1 MIYLIS
7 FFTYYIY
14 KIRVEGE
21 NMNKRKKMM
30 KEIRGWIFSIFIAL
44 FIVVTINTEVFA
56 KVIVEQSS
64 MENTLYS
71 GEQLI
76 LDKVTYKFKE
86 PKRGDMIIFSENQSK
101 SAHNK
106 WVKEI
111 INNIKYTFKVDE
123 NSDRLVKR
131 IIGLPGDTIDIR
143 DGYVYVNDE
152 KLEEAYIKG
161 ETINREIRMPLKIGD
176 NKLFVLGDNRPVSKD
191 SRTFGL
197 VDYNQVQG
205 KVNFRVYPVNR
216 IGKVH

>member
-1 MIYLIS
+1 
-7 FFTYYIY
+7 
-14 KIRVEGE
+14 
-21 NMNKRKKMM
+21 MNKRKKIM
-30 KEIRGWIFSIFIAL
+30 KEIKGWVVSIFIAL
-44 FIVVTINTEVFA
+44 FIVVAINTEVFA

-76 LDKVTYKFKE
+76 LDKITYKIKE
-86 PKRGDMIIFSENQSK
+86 PKRGDIIIFSENESK
-101 SAHNK
+101 STQNN
-106 WVKEI
+106 WVKEF

-143 DGYVYVNDE
+143 DGYVYINDE
-152 KLEEAYIKG
+152 KLEETYIKG
-161 ETINREIRMPLKIGD
+161 ETINREIKMPLKVEDG
-176 NKLFVLGDNRPVSKD
+176 KLFVLGDNRPVSKD

-197 VDYNQVQG
+197 IDYNQVQG
-205 KVNFRVYPVNR
+205 RVTFRIYPANK

>member
-1 MIYLIS
+1 
-7 FFTYYIY
+7 
-14 KIRVEGE
+14 
-21 NMNKRKKMM
+21 MNKRKNIM

-71 GEQLI
+71 VEQLI

-86 PKRGDMIIFSENQSK
+86 PERGDIIIFSENQSK
-101 SAHNK
+101 STQNN
-106 WVKEI
+106 WVKEF

-123 NSDRLVKR
+123 NNDRLVKR

-205 KVNFRVYPVNR
+205 KVNLRVYPVNR

>member
-1 MIYLIS
+1 
-7 FFTYYIY
+7 
-14 KIRVEGE
+14 
-21 NMNKRKKMM
+21 MNKRKKIM

-86 PKRGDMIIFSENQSK
+86 PKRGDIIIFSENQSK

-106 WVKEI
+106 SVKEI

-123 NSDRLVKR
+123 NNDRLVKR

-143 DGYVYVNDE
+143 NGYVYVNGE
-152 KLEEAYIKG
+152 KLEESYIKG
-161 ETINREIRMPLKIGD
+161 ETANREIKMPLKVGD

>member
-1 MIYLIS
+1 
-7 FFTYYIY
+7 
-14 KIRVEGE
+14 
-21 NMNKRKKMM
+21 MNKRKKIM

-86 PKRGDMIIFSENQSK
+86 PKRGDIIIFSENESK
-101 SAHNK
+101 STQNN
-106 WVKEI
+106 WVKEF

-131 IIGLPGDTIDIR
+131 IIGMPGDTIDIR
-143 DGYVYVNDE
+143 NGYVYVNDE

-161 ETINREIRMPLKIGD
+161 ETANREIKMPLKVGD

-216 IGKVH
+216 IGRLH